1 MEKQNPKAKLTH
13 EERVKLLKTVIKV
26 LDEYNG
32 LQRPGFGQ
40 KEFELVL
47 SHNKYRMPEKKVENP
62 EIANSPLL
70 QQKDKTVE
78 KPIGMDL
85 NLPK

>member
-1 MEKQNPKAKLTH
+1 MEKGNLSHDKK
-13 EERVKLLKTVIKV
+13 VKLLRNVIKV
-26 LDEYNG
+26 LEQYSG
-32 LQRPGFGQ
+32 IQRPGFGQ

-47 SHNKYRMPEKKVENP
+47 SHNKYKMPEKKVEAP
-62 EIANSPLL
+62 ALENSPLL
-70 QQKDKTVE
+70 QQKDKSVE

>member
-1 MEKQNPKAKLTH
+1 MMKNTQKGEMNH
-13 EERVKLLKTVIKV
+13 EQRIKLLKTVINV
-26 LDEYNG
+26 LEHYSG

-47 SHNKYRMPEKKVENP
+47 SHNKYKMPEKQVTNP
-62 EIANSPLL
+62 EIAKSPLL

>member
-1 MEKQNPKAKLTH
+1 MEKGKLTH
-13 EERVKLLKTVIKV
+13 EQRVKLLRNVIKV
-26 LDEYNG
+26 LEKYSG
-32 LQRPGFGQ
+32 IQRPGFGQ

-47 SHNKYRMPEKKVENP
+47 SHNKYRMPEKKVQAPALE
-62 EIANSPLL
+62 NSPLL
-70 QQKDKTVE
+70 QQKDKSIE